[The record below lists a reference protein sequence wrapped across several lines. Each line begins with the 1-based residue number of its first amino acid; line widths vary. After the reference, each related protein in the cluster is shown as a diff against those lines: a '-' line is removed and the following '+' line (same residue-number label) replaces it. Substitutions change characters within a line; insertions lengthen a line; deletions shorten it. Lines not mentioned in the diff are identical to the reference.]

1 MRFRQRRST
10 IQPMN
15 ESQQNA
21 SQETSSRAVELTHQ
35 EISFIMQFGN
45 YYPGFSPEWEL
56 FR

>member
-1 MRFRQRRST
+1 MRLRQRRSN
-10 IQPMN
+10 IQPISEN
-15 ESQQNA
+15 QQNS
-21 SQETSSRAVELTHQ
+21 SQETSSKEIELTHK

>member
-1 MRFRQRRST
+1 MRLRQRRSD
-10 IQPMN
+10 IQPTPEN
-15 ESQQNA
+15 QRNA
-21 SQETSSRAVELTHQ
+21 SQETSYKEIELTHK

>member
-1 MRFRQRRST
+1 MRLRQRRSN
-10 IQPMN
+10 IQPIIEN
-15 ESQQNA
+15 RQNA
-21 SQETSSRAVELTHQ
+21 SQETSYREIELTPK

>member
-1 MRFRQRRST
+1 MRLRQRRSD
-10 IQPMN
+10 IQPIIEN
-15 ESQQNA
+15 RQNA
-21 SQETSSRAVELTHQ
+21 SQETSHTEIELTHK

>member
-1 MRFRQRRST
+1 MRLRQRRSN
-10 IQPMN
+10 IQPISEN
-15 ESQQNA
+15 QQNELQATA
-21 SQETSSRAVELTHQ
+21 SKEIELTHK

>member
-1 MRFRQRRST
+1 MKLRQRQSN
-10 IQPMN
+10 IQPIS
-15 ESQQNA
+15 ETQQNT
-21 SQETSSRAVELTHQ
+21 SQEHAAREIELTRQ

>member
-1 MRFRQRRST
+1 MELRQRPSNT
-10 IQPMN
+10 QPIIKN
-15 ESQQNA
+15 RQNA
-21 SQETSSRAVELTHQ
+21 SRETASQEIELTHK

>member
-1 MRFRQRRST
+1 MRLKQRSSNV
-10 IQPMN
+10 QPIHEN
-15 ESQQNA
+15 PQNA
-21 SQETSSRAVELTHQ
+21 SQEISAKDIELTHK

>member
-1 MRFRQRRST
+1 MRLRHRRSD
-10 IQPMN
+10 IQPIIEN
-15 ESQQNA
+15 RQKDL
-21 SQETSSRAVELTHQ
+21 QEDSYKEIELTHK

>member
-1 MRFRQRRST
+1 MRLRQRRSG
-10 IQPMN
+10 IQPVIGN
-15 ESQQNA
+15 RQNA
-21 SQETSSRAVELTHQ
+21 SQETSYQEIELTHK